1 MKPPWK
7 QYKHLKEI
15 VYVSDMD
22 TFELTYL
29 NPYGR
34 SVFGLSDPSDYVGKK
49 CYSVLQGFDAPC
61 MFCTN
66 DHLCED
72 RFFEWTYENP
82 ILKHKFLLKDTLVR
96 YNGRRYHMEL
106 AIDSDRI
113 EGNVVN
119 ALLHH
124 EAFVNECL
132 TLSSLEVD
140 PDHTIDTLLQ
150 YLGVQFGCTS
160 ISVSQIQNNT
170 LVQTNCWTP
179 SGPGPAPAPL
189 PVDDMMRNSPFSRQL
204 RDENPITLSQ
214 AESLFRPYP
223 ALYEYFAP
231 QGVDIMVLCPLT
243 RELAVDGFLRI
254 DNPRQD
260 TLRSIITDCKLLS
273 LFISSI
279 LRRRS
284 WTEHLKQLSYHD
296 HLTGALNRHAL
307 QDYMEEYDSGQPIG
321 VVYCDIIGLKSIND
335 SQGHAKGDLAI
346 TCSYNL
352 LCSLFPPEQVYR
364 IGGDEFLILCPG
376 ETEEGFQRRVE
387 HLQAQAIHSEY
398 PLSIGNLWDDGGGAL
413 LSELIQEADHRM
425 YEDKRAFYRALSQSK
440 DSEVSDRDSLW
451 TNRAAF
457 RFFLQHF
464 YFDPTT
470 FLDSIVSPDSPY
482 YFYCGDLQRNIFFIS
497 DNLKADFA
505 FPGNLVSNFVEVL
518 EEKIDPEDQ
527 QAHKEDWQDTL
538 RDKRTAHDIRY
549 RIRNSQG
556 HLVWMH
562 CHGTVK
568 WNADRSTPLFF
579 SGIMTVLRDAN
590 QTDPV
595 TTFPTAESAYT
606 ELSEL
611 CRSGSPLMVLCFSL
625 QNFSDINQIYGRKTG
640 DEILHTFGARLDQ
653 ALGYGFRFFRL
664 SGAHFLAVSKAVVD
678 PAFPSLLI
686 KNTAETVYR
695 EHGIYLIYP
704 CSVGVL
710 FYPDDAGTAKELV
723 DRAISVAQM
732 ATTHPDLDYLRYT
745 PNTIQDEQDQT
756 QLRFALNYSVSHD
769 FEGFRI
775 VVQPQ
780 VEPDTGVIT
789 GGEVLLRWTYKGEA
803 ISPTCFIP
811 ILEQSGLIIPVG
823 KWVFKQTALLCQRLQ
838 AVAPG
843 LRLSFN
849 VSYTQI
855 IDDTFQEYIKS
866 ALEVYQIPGRC
877 LGIELTESRSDEMP
891 EALSKFVNK
900 CRNMGILF
908 ILDDFGNAYSSLQ
921 LLLRYPVDMI
931 KLDRSLVLEAVSDH
945 EKLDLVASIIYACHR
960 FHKQVCVEG
969 VETAEDLALMRQ
981 SGCDYIQGFYFYRPL
996 EVEDLFR
1003 ILSTAPL
1010 AEPTPAIPMPPSSNQ
1025 EGHHATDI

>member
-22 TFELTYL
+22 TYELTYL

-34 SVFGLSDPSDYVGKK
+34 SVFGLSNPSDYAGKK

-66 DHLCED
+66 EHLCED

-96 YNGRRYHMEL
+96 YNGRRYRMEL
-106 AIDSDRI
+106 AIDSDRT

-132 TLSSLEVD
+132 TLSSLEVE
-140 PDHTIDTLLQ
+140 PDHTLDTLLQ
-150 YLGVQFGCTS
+150 YLGIQFGCTS
-160 ISVSQIQNNT
+160 ISISQIQDNA

-179 SGPGPAPAPL
+179 SGPTPAPAPL
-189 PVDDMMRNSPFSRQL
+189 PVDDMIRNSPFSRQL
-204 RDENPITLSQ
+204 RDEDPITLSQ

-243 RELAVDGFLRI
+243 RELEVDGFLRI

-260 TLRSIITDCKLLS
+260 VLRSIVTDCKLLS

-279 LRRRS
+279 LRRRV
-284 WTEHLKQLSYHD
+284 WTDHLKQLSYHD

-352 LCSLFPPEQVYR
+352 LCSLFPPKQVYR

-376 ETEEGFQRRVE
+376 ETEEGFQQRVE
-387 HLQAQAIHSEY
+387 HLQAQALQSEY
-398 PLSIGNLWDDGGGAL
+398 PLSIGNLWDDGDGTA

-425 YEDKRAFYRALSQSK
+425 YEDKRAFYRALSQSGE
-440 DSEVSDRDSLW
+440 SEISDRDSLW
-451 TNRAAF
+451 NNRAAF
-457 RFFLQHF
+457 RFFLQHY

-470 FLDSIVSPDSPY
+470 FLDSIVSKDSPY
-482 YFYCGDLQRNIFFIS
+482 YFYCGDLQQNIFFIS
-497 DNLKADFA
+497 DNLKDDFS
-505 FPGNLVSNFVEVL
+505 FPGNLVSSFVEL
-518 EEKIDPEDQ
+518 LREKIDPEDRP
-527 QAHKEDWQDTL
+527 AHQEAWRAIMED
-538 RDKRTAHDIRY
+538 RRTGYDIRY
-549 RIRNSQG
+549 RIRNKQG
-556 HLVWMH
+556 RLIWIY
-562 CHGTVK
+562 CHDTVK
-568 WNADRSTPLFF
+568 WSADRTTPLFL
-579 SGIMTVLRDAN
+579 SGNMTTLRGAN
-590 QTDPV
+590 QIDPI
-595 TTFPTAESAYT
+595 TSFSTADAALA
-606 ELSEL
+606 ELTNL
-611 CRSGSPLMVLCFSL
+611 CQEGTSLVVLCFSL
-625 QNFSDINQIYGRKTG
+625 QNFADINQIYGRKVG
-640 DEILHTFGARLDQ
+640 DEILHTFSARLDQ
-653 ALGYGFRFFRL
+653 SLGYGFHFFRL
-664 SGAHFLAVSKAVVD
+664 SGSHFLAVSKAVVD

-686 KNTAETVYR
+686 KNTAEAVYR

-723 DRAISVAQM
+723 DRALSVAQI
-732 ATTHPDLDYLRYT
+732 ATMHPDLDYLRYT

-780 VEPDTGVIT
+780 VEPDTGVIS
-789 GGEVLLRWTYKGEA
+789 GGEVLLRWTYKGEEV
-803 ISPTCFIP
+803 SPACFIP

-823 KWVFKQTALLCQRLQ
+823 KWVFKQTVTLCQQLRTI
-838 AVAPG
+838 APG

-877 LGIELTESRSDEMP
+877 LGIELTESSSDEMP
-891 EALSKFVNK
+891 EALSKFVK
-900 CRNMGILF
+900 SCRDMGILF

-931 KLDRSLVLEAVSDH
+931 KLDRSLVREAASDR
-945 EKLDLVASIIYACHR
+945 EKLDLIVSIIYACHR

-969 VETAEDLALMRQ
+969 VETKAELALMRQ

-996 EVEDLFR
+996 EVEDLFHV
-1003 ILSTAPL
+1003 LSTAPL
-1010 AEPTPAIPMPPSSNQ
+1010 ARPTPALPMPPSSSQ
-1025 EGHHATDI
+1025 EGRNATDR